1 MKQLRLK
8 YFKPDICEKILIA
21 TFDNSEKANCLSLD
35 CAKELQQILKFIKKE
50 KIEGFIL
57 TSEQRVFCSGGNLSD
72 YAKLK
77 NKTAGIKINKEIS
90 KILNELHTVPV
101 PTLCLVTGDCF
112 GGGLEWISAF
122 DMVYAVP
129 SALFGLWQ
137 RKIGLSLGWG
147 GGRRLELRLPKR
159 ALINLLLDTNNIS
172 SYQAKDIGLVD
183 LIYPKEL
190 ILKKGLAFLKKQKPL
205 AKIPFAKIKSS
216 DLVEDISKKE
226 QRVFESLWMNP
237 EHQRLLSKFR

>member
-1 MKQLRLK
+1 MKELHLK
-8 YFKPDICEKILIA
+8 YFKPDVCENILIA
-21 TFDNSEKANCLSLD
+21 TFDNSEKANCLSLA

-57 TSEQRVFCSGGNLSD
+57 TSEKRVFCSGGNLSD

-77 NKTAGIKINKEIS
+77 DKTAGIKINKEIS
-90 KILNELHTVPV
+90 KILNELHTIPV

-122 DMVYAVP
+122 DTVYAVP

-147 GGRRLELRLPKR
+147 GGRRLELRLSKR

-172 SYQAKDIGLVD
+172 SYQAKNIGLVD

-190 ILKKGLAFLKKQKPL
+190 ILKKALEFLRKQKSL